1 MRAGPGRRAT
11 AGALGSDDLPFVERE
26 PDPGVDMRRVAAVAA
41 LVFGLLAFGG
51 ATASAEAPLRI
62 NGDITDPAG
71 ALGSDTSRVQA
82 ALDKLSSE
90 TQMRL
95 YVVYVK
101 SFSGREG
108 QDWADR
114 SAQASQLGRRD
125 ALLAVAVDDRAYGIS
140 LDNQFP
146 LSDTVVAAIETQDVR
161 PRLTAN
167 DWAGAAIA
175 LADGLRTGKAAG
187 GSGGDGSGGAL
198 PVGLVVGG
206 VAVVGGGAYVLA
218 RRRRRAPAKA
228 DTEAAPAPPP
238 LPDPA
243 PGETTDD
250 LAYHASSA
258 LIDLDDAVQTSE
270 HELGLA
276 RTQFGD
282 EAVKDFQSALEQ
294 SRAELVQAFALRQRI
309 DDEQP
314 DEPTRRGLLS
324 QILHLCGTADQRLDA
339 QSAAFDRLRDLEQ
352 NLPQVLA
359 GLKPKLNATAGRVP
373 GTTASLDAL
382 RTRYAE
388 SALEPVADNIPQA
401 TTRLDLARTEIDE
414 AGTELAA
421 DKRAEAAVSARAAE
435 EAIEQA
441 GTLLDGVRRLA
452 DELAQAGNRLVEARA
467 EIEADLAEAR
477 LLPGAELAAAAA
489 RAEAALT
496 SANQEVGQGG
506 GDPLAALR
514 RLDEAGTAL
523 DKALAD
529 AQEAREAGER
539 AAAQL
544 DRTLLAARSG
554 IAAASDF
561 ICDAPRRRR
570 QRRPHPARGGAAAP
584 GHGRRAGPLGPGGRA
599 ARGAAGRRHGPGGAA
614 AGARRR
620 AALVATTPGRDERDR
635 PGQPGARRDPARWPQ
650 RGVRRAGSRGRPQP
664 GRRVRRGLLTRQLR
678 RLGHPRPARRRGPL
692 LTARPGST
700 VRGWTACARC

>member
-1 MRAGPGRRAT
+1 VCRRRWTSSAARRTCASTSSTSELLRACGPG
-11 AGALGSDDLPFVERE
+11 L
-26 PDPGVDMRRVAAVAA
+26 
-41 LVFGLLAFGG
+41 
-51 ATASAEAPLRI
+51 
-62 NGDITDPAG
+62 
-71 ALGSDTSRVQA
+71 
-82 ALDKLSSE
+82 
-90 TQMRL
+90 
-95 YVVYVK
+95 
-101 SFSGREG
+101 
-108 QDWADR
+108 ADR

-125 ALLAVAVDDRAYGIS
+125 ALLAVAIDDRAYGIS

-146 LSDTVVAAIETQDVR
+146 LSDSVVTAIETEDVR

-175 LADGLRTGKAAG
+175 LADGLRTGHAAG
-187 GSGGDGSGGAL
+187 GAGSDGGSGAL

-206 VAVVGGGAYVLA
+206 VAVLGGGAYVLA

-282 EAVKDFQSALEQ
+282 EAVTEFQSALEQ

-314 DEPTRRGLLS
+314 DEPMKRGLLS

-373 GTTASLDAL
+373 GTTASLDTL
-382 RTRYAE
+382 RARYAE

-414 AGTELAA
+414 AGAELAA
-421 DKRAEAAVSARAAE
+421 EKRPDAAVSARAAE

-452 DELAQAGNRLVEARA
+452 DELAQAANRWSRRGRRSRPTWPRPACLV
-467 EIEADLAEAR
+467 
-477 LLPGAELAAAAA
+477 P
-489 RAEAALT
+489 
-496 SANQEVGQGG
+496 SS
-506 GDPLAALR
+506 P
-514 RLDEAGTAL
+514 
-523 DKALAD
+523 
-529 AQEAREAGER
+529 
-539 AAAQL
+539 
-544 DRTLLAARSG
+544 
-554 IAAASDF
+554 
-561 ICDAPRRRR
+561 PRRR
-570 QRRPHPARGGAAAP
+570 
-584 GHGRRAGPLGPGGRA
+584 GRR
-599 ARGAAGRRHGPGGAA
+599 RR
-614 AGARRR
+614 
-620 AALVATTPGRDERDR
+620 
-635 PGQPGARRDPARWPQ
+635 
-650 RGVRRAGSRGRPQP
+650 
-664 GRRVRRGLLTRQLR
+664 
-678 RLGHPRPARRRGPL
+678 
-692 LTARPGST
+692 
-700 VRGWTACARC
+700 

>member
-1 MRAGPGRRAT
+1 
-11 AGALGSDDLPFVERE
+11 
-26 PDPGVDMRRVAAVAA
+26 MRRVAAVAA

-140 LDNQFP
+140 LDNEFP
-146 LSDTVVAAIETQDVR
+146 LSDSVVTAIETQDVR

-175 LADGLRTGKAAG
+175 LADGLRTGSAAG
-187 GSGGDGSGGAL
+187 GSGGGAGGGTL

-228 DTEAAPAPPP
+228 DTGAAAPAPPP

-282 EAVKDFQSALEQ
+282 EAVTDFQSALEQ
-294 SRAELVQAFALRQRI
+294 SRAELVQAFALRQQI
-309 DDEQP
+309 DDGQP

-352 NLPQVLA
+352 NLPPVLA
-359 GLKPKLNATAGRVP
+359 GLKPKLSATAGRVP
-373 GTTASLDAL
+373 VTTAALDAL
-382 RTRYAE
+382 RARYAE

-414 AGTELAA
+414 AEAELAT
-421 DKRAEAAVSARAAE
+421 DKRADAAVSARAAE

-452 DELAQAGNRLVEARA
+452 DELAQAANRLVEARA

-496 SANQEVGQGG
+496 AAGHEVGDGDGARG

-514 RLDEAGTAL
+514 RLDEAGTTLDQAL
-523 DKALAD
+523 SAAHEER
-529 AQEAREAGER
+529 AEGER

-554 IAAASDF
+554 IAAAADF
-561 ICDAPRRRR
+561 IATRRGAVGSDARTRLAEA
-570 QRRPHPARGGAAAP
+570 QRHLDTAVGLARSAPVDALREAQQADVLAQEALRLARDDVQRWSPPPRGGTSGIDLGSLVLGGILFGGRSGGFGGGFGG
-584 GHGRRAGPLGPGGRA
+584 GHGGGHGGGRS
-599 ARGAAGRRHGPGGAA
+599 RGGGSGGGFSPGSFGGSGTRGRRGG
-614 AGARRR
+614 G
-620 AALVATTPGRDERDR
+620 GRF
-635 PGQPGARRDPARWPQ
+635 
-650 RGVRRAGSRGRPQP
+650 
-664 GRRVRRGLLTRQLR
+664 
-678 RLGHPRPARRRGPL
+678 
-692 LTARPGST
+692 
-700 VRGWTACARC
+700 

>member
-1 MRAGPGRRAT
+1 
-11 AGALGSDDLPFVERE
+11 
-26 PDPGVDMRRVAAVAA
+26 MRRVAAVAA
-41 LVFGLLAFGG
+41 LVFGLLAFAG

-90 TQMRL
+90 TDMRL

-140 LDNQFP
+140 LDDAFP
-146 LSDTVVAAIETQDVR
+146 LSESSVAAIETQDVR

-228 DTEAAPAPPP
+228 DTEAAPSPAP

-276 RTQFGD
+276 RTQFGE

-388 SALEPVADNIPQA
+388 SAPDPVADNIPQA

-477 LLPGAELAAAAA
+477 LLPGPELAAAAA

-496 SANQEVGQGG
+496 AAGREVGSDDGARG

-523 DKALAD
+523 DQALSA
-529 AQEAREAGER
+529 AHEERAEGER

-561 ICDAPRRRR
+561 IATRRGAVGSDARTRLAEA
-570 QRRPHPARGGAAAP
+570 QRHLDTAVGLARSAPVDALREAQQADAMAQEALRLARDDVQRWSPPPRGGTSGIDLGSLVLGGILLGGRSGGFGGGFGG
-584 GHGRRAGPLGPGGRA
+584 GHGGGHSRGGGFGGGFSPGSFGGSGTRGRRGGGGRF
-599 ARGAAGRRHGPGGAA
+599 
-614 AGARRR
+614 
-620 AALVATTPGRDERDR
+620 
-635 PGQPGARRDPARWPQ
+635 
-650 RGVRRAGSRGRPQP
+650 
-664 GRRVRRGLLTRQLR
+664 
-678 RLGHPRPARRRGPL
+678 
-692 LTARPGST
+692 
-700 VRGWTACARC
+700 

>member
-1 MRAGPGRRAT
+1 M
-11 AGALGSDDLPFVERE
+11 
-26 PDPGVDMRRVAAVAA
+26 
-41 LVFGLLAFGG
+41 
-51 ATASAEAPLRI
+51 
-62 NGDITDPAG
+62 
-71 ALGSDTSRVQA
+71 
-82 ALDKLSSE
+82 
-90 TQMRL
+90 
-95 YVVYVK
+95 
-101 SFSGREG
+101 
-108 QDWADR
+108 
-114 SAQASQLGRRD
+114 
-125 ALLAVAVDDRAYGIS
+125 
-140 LDNQFP
+140 
-146 LSDTVVAAIETQDVR
+146 
-161 PRLTAN
+161 
-167 DWAGAAIA
+167 
-175 LADGLRTGKAAG
+175 
-187 GSGGDGSGGAL
+187 
-198 PVGLVVGG
+198 
-206 VAVVGGGAYVLA
+206 VGGGAYVLA

-228 DTEAAPAPPP
+228 DTEAAPAPAP

-282 EAVKDFQSALEQ
+282 EAVTEFQSALEQ

-382 RTRYAE
+382 RARYAE

-496 SANQEVGQGG
+496 SADHEV
-506 GDPLAALR
+506 AARTPAATRSPRCAGSTRPVR
-514 RLDEAGTAL
+514 RSTRRCPTPHEERA
-523 DKALAD
+523 
-529 AQEAREAGER
+529 EGER

-561 ICDAPRRRR
+561 IATRRGAVGSDARTRLAEA
-570 QRRPHPARGGAAAP
+570 QRHLDTAVGLARSAPVDALREAQQADAMAQEALRLARDDVQRWSPPPRGGTSGIDLGSLVLGGILLGGRSGGFGGGFGG
-584 GHGRRAGPLGPGGRA
+584 GHGGGHSRGGGFGGGFSPGSFGGSGTRGRRGGGGRF
-599 ARGAAGRRHGPGGAA
+599 
-614 AGARRR
+614 
-620 AALVATTPGRDERDR
+620 
-635 PGQPGARRDPARWPQ
+635 
-650 RGVRRAGSRGRPQP
+650 
-664 GRRVRRGLLTRQLR
+664 
-678 RLGHPRPARRRGPL
+678 
-692 LTARPGST
+692 
-700 VRGWTACARC
+700 

>member
-1 MRAGPGRRAT
+1 
-11 AGALGSDDLPFVERE
+11 
-26 PDPGVDMRRVAAVAA
+26 MRRLAAVAA
-41 LVFGLLAFGG
+41 VVLGLLVFGG
-51 ATASAEAPLRI
+51 ASASAEAPLRVT
-62 NGDITDPAG
+62 GDITDPAG
-71 ALGSDTSRVQA
+71 ALAGDTAEVQA
-82 ALDKLSSE
+82 ALQRLTADTNL
-90 TQMRL
+90 RL

-101 SFSGREG
+101 NFSGRDG

-125 ALLAVAVDDRAYGIS
+125 ALFAVAIDDRAYGIS
-140 LDNQFP
+140 LDDTFP
-146 LSDTVVAAIETQDVR
+146 LSDDAVADIETQDVR
-161 PRLTAN
+161 PRLTAG

-175 LADGLRTGKAAG
+175 LADGIRTGEASG
-187 GSGGDGSGGAL
+187 GSGGGDAAL
-198 PVGLVVGG
+198 PIGLVVGG
-206 VAVVGGGAYVLA
+206 VALVGGGAYVLA
-218 RRRRRAPAKA
+218 RRRRRKG
-228 DTEAAPAPPP
+228 TEQAEPVPPT

-258 LIDLDDAVQTSE
+258 LIELDDAVQTSE

-276 RTQFGD
+276 QTQFGD
-282 EAVKDFQSALEQ
+282 EAVTEFRAALEQ

-309 DDEQP
+309 DDEKP
-314 DEPTRRGLLS
+314 DEPTRRNLLS
-324 QILHLCGTADQRLDA
+324 QILHLCANADQRLDA

-352 NLPQVLA
+352 NLPTVLA

-373 GTTASLDAL
+373 ATTATLDAL
-382 RTRYAE
+382 HGRYAA

-401 TTRLDLARTEIDE
+401 TARLDVARSEIDE
-414 AGTELAA
+414 AGTELEAGQRPA
-421 DKRAEAAVSARAAE
+421 AAVSARAAE

-452 DELAQAGNRLVEARA
+452 DELAQAANRLVEARA

-477 LLPGAELAAAAA
+477 PLPGAALAGAVA

-496 SANQEVGQGG
+496 AAAREVDGAG

-523 DKALAD
+523 DGALAD

-554 IAAASDF
+554 IAAAADF
-561 ICDAPRRRR
+561 ISTRRGAVGSDARTRLAEA
-570 QRRPHPARGGAAAP
+570 QRRLDTAVGLARSAPVDALREAQQADALAQDALRLARDDVQRWSPPSGGGGSSGIDLGSLVLGGILLGGRGGGFGGGGFGGGGFGGGGGGHRGGRGGGFSP
-584 GHGRRAGPLGPGGRA
+584 GSFGGSGTRGRRGGGGRF
-599 ARGAAGRRHGPGGAA
+599 
-614 AGARRR
+614 
-620 AALVATTPGRDERDR
+620 
-635 PGQPGARRDPARWPQ
+635 
-650 RGVRRAGSRGRPQP
+650 
-664 GRRVRRGLLTRQLR
+664 
-678 RLGHPRPARRRGPL
+678 
-692 LTARPGST
+692 
-700 VRGWTACARC
+700 